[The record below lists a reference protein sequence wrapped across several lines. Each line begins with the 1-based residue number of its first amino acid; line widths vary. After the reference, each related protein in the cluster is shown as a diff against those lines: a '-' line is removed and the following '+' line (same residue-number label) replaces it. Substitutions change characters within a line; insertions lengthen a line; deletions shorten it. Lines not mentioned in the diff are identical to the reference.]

1 MSDLLAVNANL
12 YYTTLHRVI
21 QIQPTRAC
29 FALCIVHVFT
39 NITCNKIDV
48 DEALVKKVL
57 CMRVTVPC
65 MRSPYM
71 PARRFCL
78 RVLAILVVLAYL

>member
-29 FALCIVHVFT
+29 FALCIVHVST
-39 NITCNKIDV
+39 NKPATIDV
-48 DEALVKKVL
+48 DKAGVEKFFCV
-57 CMRVTVPC
+57 RVSVPC

-71 PARRFCL
+71 PARTFCP
-78 RVLAILVVLAYL
+78 RVLAILVLLA